1 MAASTPT
8 ASASSDARR
17 VTGAGAAQG
26 VIGPARTGAEI
37 AAVRSLMAD
46 YAAGLGVD
54 LSFQGFAAE
63 LAALPGPY
71 APPGGALLLARGAE
85 GTALGCVA
93 LRPGPAPG
101 TCEMKR
107 LYVAPAARGG
117 ALGRRLAEAA
127 LDAARAAGY
136 RRIVLDTLAGMET
149 AQALYDRLGFADI
162 APYCDNP
169 LPGTRWMGRA
179 L

>member
-37 AAVRSLMAD
+37 ATVRSLMAD

-63 LAALPGPY
+63 LAALPVY
-71 APPGGALLLARGAE
+71 SPGS
-85 GTALGCVA
+85 
-93 LRPGPAPG
+93 
-101 TCEMKR
+101 
-107 LYVAPAARGG
+107 
-117 ALGRRLAEAA
+117 RRS
-127 LDAARAAGY
+127 
-136 RRIVLDTLAGMET
+136 
-149 AQALYDRLGFADI
+149 
-162 APYCDNP
+162 
-169 LPGTRWMGRA
+169 
-179 L
+179 